1 MPIQLTEDVA
11 IGEIRISANKAMMFT
26 IPSLSSAIAVVMYD
40 KKSVIGGVAHILLPD
55 STQVGLV
62 EEDAIGK
69 YADTA
74 IPALLE
80 KLAEGGADRAQ
91 ISARIAGGAQ
101 LFNFGGGAANSLNI
115 GTRNAVAI
123 RAALSREGVTMEKA
137 DVGGNKGRKLKFH
150 IGLGKL
156 LITVAGQEEYEI

>member
-1 MPIQLTEDVA
+1 MPIQLSEAVG
-11 IGEIRISANKAMMFT
+11 IGEIKISANKAMMFT
-26 IPSLSSAIAVVMYD
+26 IASLSTGIAVVVYD
-40 KKSVIGGVAHILLPD
+40 KNAVMGGMAHILLPD

-62 EEDAIGK
+62 EDDAIGK

-74 IPALLE
+74 VPVLLE
-80 KLAEGGADRAQ
+80 KFTAAGADRAQ
-91 ISARIAGGAQ
+91 TFARIVGGAQ

-123 RAALSREGVTMEKA
+123 RAALSREGVAIEKA
-137 DVGGNKGRKLKFH
+137 DVGGNKGRRVKFH

-156 LITVAGQEEYEI
+156 FIAVAGQEEYEI